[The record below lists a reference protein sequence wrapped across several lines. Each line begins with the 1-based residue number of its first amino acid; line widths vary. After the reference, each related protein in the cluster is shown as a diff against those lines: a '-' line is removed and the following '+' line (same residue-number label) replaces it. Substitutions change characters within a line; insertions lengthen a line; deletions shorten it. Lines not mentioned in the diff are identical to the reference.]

1 MEFVARISRCNN
13 PHPRRTLMSQKKV
26 PLRRTDVQTQPGK
39 PVDRAP
45 AKLTPVGKPL
55 DDEMLRHVG
64 GGARTPVTRW

>member
-1 MEFVARISRCNN
+1 
-13 PHPRRTLMSQKKV
+13 MSQKQAPV
-26 PLRRTDVQTQPGK
+26 RRAAIQNQPGK